1 MYHSPAVDWRD
12 DSGAPKK
19 DIPDVVAET
28 GWAEL
33 ASTFE
38 LSEIALRNPLD
49 AIKRAYLAMESLM
62 RDCPT
67 RYGALPSTL
76 DTAN

>member
-1 MYHSPAVDWRD
+1 MCLSPAS
-12 DSGAPKK
+12 DSRESAGAPEK
-19 DIPDVVAET
+19 DILDVVAEA

-38 LSEIALRNPLD
+38 LSEIALRDPLD
-49 AIKRAYLAMESLM
+49 AIKRAYLAMDSLM